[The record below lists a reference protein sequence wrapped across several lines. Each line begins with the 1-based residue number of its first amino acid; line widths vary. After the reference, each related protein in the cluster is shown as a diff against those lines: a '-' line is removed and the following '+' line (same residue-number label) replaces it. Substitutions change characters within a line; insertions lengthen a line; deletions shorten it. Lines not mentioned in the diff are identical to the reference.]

1 MSRLKNT
8 IQNAK
13 VSVFFHVIFI
23 FTQFFARKIFLENLG
38 DDFMGLTSTL
48 QSFLSF
54 LNLAELGIGTAIGF
68 TLYKPIYDKNYDEIN
83 HIIRFFGKIYKK
95 IGIAIIGLSLVLS
108 GFFPL
113 IFADTNIS
121 LLLIYYAFFTFLASS
136 LLGYFFNYH
145 MLLFQ
150 ADQKEYMVAKYLQT
164 YNISKIILQ
173 IIFVFY
179 LQSFIAWITLELIS
193 SILFTISLRKKT
205 TNQYPWLKLSF
216 KKEEKNKDFKSYPEL
231 IKKIKQISLHKLGTF
246 VSNGTDNI
254 LIFSFIN
261 IETVAYFGN
270 YQLIILNFATLLN
283 KLFSG
288 TNASVGNLVAEHNE
302 TSIKQV
308 FWELMSFRFFIAGIV
323 GICIFTL
330 VDPFIVLWLGEKYI
344 LSEATV
350 ALFAINFFMLQVRQP
365 VDVFKQA
372 YGLYSD
378 TWAPIAQSVINL
390 SVSVLLVTKF
400 GLTGILLGTSC
411 SLVLIIMLWRPFFL
425 FTKAFKRSFY
435 EYIFGFLKLSFT
447 FAPVYFGIR
456 YIINNFLVSEI
467 KNYYDFIIFSFL
479 VSTLTITLYGSIL
492 YITDSYFRD
501 LIKRLIQGVK
511 NR

>member
-1 MSRLKNT
+1 M
-8 IQNAK
+8 
-13 VSVFFHVIFI
+13 
-23 FTQFFARKIFLENLG
+23 
-38 DDFMGLTSTL
+38 
-48 QSFLSF
+48 
-54 LNLAELGIGTAIGF
+54 
-68 TLYKPIYDKNYDEIN
+68 
-83 HIIRFFGKIYKK
+83 
-95 IGIAIIGLSLVLS
+95 
-108 GFFPL
+108 
-113 IFADTNIS
+113 
-121 LLLIYYAFFTFLASS
+121 
-136 LLGYFFNYH
+136 
-145 MLLFQ
+145 
-150 ADQKEYMVAKYLQT
+150 
-164 YNISKIILQ
+164 
-173 IIFVFY
+173 
-179 LQSFIAWITLELIS
+179 
-193 SILFTISLRKKT
+193 
-205 TNQYPWLKLSF
+205 
-216 KKEEKNKDFKSYPEL
+216 
-231 IKKIKQISLHKLGTF
+231 
-246 VSNGTDNI
+246 
-254 LIFSFIN
+254 
-261 IETVAYFGN
+261 
-270 YQLIILNFATLLN
+270 NFATLLN